1 MAISPLRQQML
12 DAMQLR
18 GFSPRTIES
27 YLYAVERLTRYY
39 RCSPETISPQQVQ
52 DWFLHLVQ
60 ERHSSP
66 STCRLLFNGL
76 RFFYVAVL
84 NSADFAAY
92 SFSLPKRHQHIPD
105 LLTRRE
111 VALLLQTGNDAQKQL
126 MLRTCYGC
134 GLRVSE
140 LVHIRLQDIDGE
152 RQLLHIASGK
162 GNKDRFVPI
171 PDSLLYQWR
180 VYWQRCRPEEWLFP
194 VRGAKGKLRGAYCV
208 TGIQKYVRSLKQ
220 KTAIKKR
227 GGIHALRHAFATHA
241 LEAGMPIHQLQ
252 SILGHSHIQTTMR
265 YLHWLPDKPS
275 PDGVLDLLVRLPEV
289 SS

>member
-1 MAISPLRQQML
+1 MSISPLRQRML

-18 GFSPRTIES
+18 GFSPRTVES

-39 RCSPETISPQQVQ
+39 RCTPDEISPQQIQ
-52 DWFLHLVQ
+52 DWFLYLVQ
-60 ERHSSP
+60 ERHLSP

-76 RFFYVAVL
+76 HFFYTTVL
-84 NSADFAAY
+84 EHVEFSTY
-92 SFSLPKRHQHIPD
+92 RFSLPKRHQRIPD

-111 VALLLQTGNDAQKQL
+111 VALLLGNDDDPLKQL

-152 RQLLHIASGK
+152 HQLLHVANGK

-194 VRGAKGKLRGAYCV
+194 SRGAKGKVRGAYGV
-208 TGIQKYVRSLKQ
+208 TVIQKYVRVLKQ

-265 YLHWLPDKPS
+265 YLHWLPDKPTQ
-275 PDGVLDLLVRLPEV
+275 DGVLDLLVRLPEV

>member
-1 MAISPLRQQML
+1 MKVSPLRQQML

-18 GFSPRTIES
+18 GFSPRTMES
-27 YLYAVERLTRYY
+27 YLYAVERLARYY
-39 RCSPETISPQQVQ
+39 HRSPDSISPQQVQ
-52 DWFLHLVQ
+52 DWFLYLVQ
-60 ERHSSP
+60 ERHLSP
-66 STCRLLFNGL
+66 SSCRLLFNGV
-76 RFFYVAVL
+76 RFLYVSVL
-84 NSADFAAY
+84 SDHAFSDFQ
-92 SFSLPKRHQHIPD
+92 FMLPKRHQRIPD

-111 VALLLQTGNDAQKQL
+111 VAVLLNDGRDPIKRL
-126 MLRTCYGC
+126 MLRTCYSC

-140 LVHIRLQDIDGE
+140 LTYIRLQDIDGE
-152 RQLLHIASGK
+152 HQLLHISEGK

-180 VYWQRCRPEEWLFP
+180 VYWTKCHPEEWLFP
-194 VRGAKGKLRGAYCV
+194 SCGAGGKVRGAYCV
-208 TGIQKYVRSLKQ
+208 TMIQKHFRSLKQ
-220 KTAIKKR
+220 RAGIQKR

-265 YLHWLPDKPS
+265 YLHWLPDKPAQ
-275 PDGVLDLLVRLPEV
+275 DGVLDLLIRLPEL